1 MENSL
6 LIQQIN
12 SIMALA
18 LPEQIAFDQLHTQ
31 LAAHINELIKNDFQG
46 LLFLLYK
53 IDVDENKL
61 KAHLSA
67 NAQENAGNII
77 ASLII
82 ERIVQREA
90 SKKEFSN
97 KPPTDDNEEKW

>member
-1 MENSL
+1 MENST

-12 SIMALA
+12 NIMAIT
-18 LPEQIAFDQLHTQ
+18 LPEQIAFDQLQVQ

-53 IDVDENKL
+53 IDVDEKKL

-67 NAQENAGNII
+67 NAQEASGNII
-77 ASLII
+77 AGLII
-82 ERIVQREA
+82 ERIIQREQ
-90 SKKEFSN
+90 SKKQFSN
-97 KPPTDDNEEKW
+97 KPAADDTEEKW